1 MAANR
6 RPVPQL
12 SEAFGTS
19 GQIIRAIPDATTGP
33 GAGATSTITL
43 EYSVDFSE
51 DVTVIRNCNHP
62 SFRDMEV
69 ELTFSANIV
78 DAGHQDLRGTGI
90 PPERA
95 RRPRPSKP

>member
-1 MAANR
+1 MDLATNR

-51 DVTVIRNCNHP
+51 DVTVTSNCNHP
-62 SFRDMEV
+62 SFRDLEV
-69 ELTFSANIV
+69 ELTAPSGKVSKLAPHYDNSDGSTIPV
-78 DAGHQDLRGTGI
+78 ASIAG
-90 PPERA
+90 
-95 RRPRPSKP
+95 

>member
-19 GQIIRAIPDATTGP
+19 GQIIGAILDPTTGP
-33 GAGATSTITL
+33 GAGATGTITL

-51 DVTVIRNCNHP
+51 DVAAISNCNHSP
-62 SFRDMEV
+62 FRDLEM
-69 ELTFSANIV
+69 ELTAPP
-78 DAGHQDLRGTGI
+78 ARGNGC
-90 PPERA
+90 PYY
-95 RRPRPSKP
+95 RRRG